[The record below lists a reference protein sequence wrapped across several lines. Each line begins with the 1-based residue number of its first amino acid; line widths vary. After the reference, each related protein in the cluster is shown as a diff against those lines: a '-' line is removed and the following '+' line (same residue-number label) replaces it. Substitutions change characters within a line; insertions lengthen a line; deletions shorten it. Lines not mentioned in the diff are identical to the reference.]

1 MKYQYWKVFYVIQ
14 PPLRKTMQ
22 VIIEL
27 IQHVGKNLL
36 ARRKKFDIKKLEGAK
51 RVK

>member
-1 MKYQYWKVFYVIQ
+1 MKYQYWEVFYVIQ

-27 IQHVGKNLL
+27 IQHVEEKTCWQGEKSLTSKSWKGL
-36 ARRKKFDIKKLEGAK
+36 KE
-51 RVK
+51 